1 MKPKLL
7 LLDKPGWLVFYY
19 VFFHTL
25 IILQIIDIYV
35 KMHYDG
41 FGLAFESL
49 ENHVK
54 ETKKVRLKMGE
65 ASTVDLT

>member
-1 MKPKLL
+1 MVVLL
-7 LLDKPGWLVFYY
+7 LCF
-19 VFFHTL
+19 FFHTL

-65 ASTVDLT
+65 ASTLDLTSDIRYIRK

>member
-1 MKPKLL
+1 MVVLL
-7 LLDKPGWLVFYY
+7 LC
-19 VFFHTL
+19 FFHTL

-41 FGLAFESL
+41 FGLAFESF

>member
-1 MKPKLL
+1 MVVLL
-7 LLDKPGWLVFYY
+7 LC
-19 VFFHTL
+19 FFHTL

-65 ASTVDLT
+65 ASTLDLTSDIRYIRK